1 MPAHRSI
8 AASLASLGLAVF
20 ALAGCGQGKRQDAD
34 EPKGDFP
41 VEIVDASF
49 PQDQRLA
56 KTSNLEIIVR
66 NPGPKAVP
74 VVSVTIKCG
83 AAKGGSG
90 GSASSSGSGTG
101 GFSYRTT
108 YPGVADPA
116 RPQFIVNKVPTRT
129 PRVYDQG
136 RLDPLE
142 RSSSYVDTFPLGK
155 LAAGRSVTFRWNVT
169 AVKQGPYRICY
180 RVNAGLDGK
189 AHAVPA
195 RDGEPIDGE
204 FTGEVQGK
212 APQAH
217 IAEDEKT
224 VVTGGADSANT
235 P

>member
-1 MPAHRSI
+1 MPACRSI
-8 AASLASLGLAVF
+8 AASFASFGVAAL
-20 ALAGCGQGKRQDAD
+20 ALAGCGQGTRQDAD

-66 NPGPKAVP
+66 NPGPKTVP
-74 VVSVTIKCG
+74 VVSVTINCG
-83 AAKGGSG
+83 LSKGGSG
-90 GSASSSGSGTG
+90 GSPSGAGETG

-116 RPQFIVNKVPTRT
+116 RPQFIVNRVPTRT

-142 RSSSYVDTFPLGK
+142 RSSAYVDTFPLGK
-155 LAAGRSVTFRWNVT
+155 LAPGRSVTFRWNVT

-195 RDGEPIDGE
+195 QDGEPIEGE
-204 FTGEVQGK
+204 FSGTVEGK

-217 IAEDEKT
+217 IAEDGKT
-224 VVTGGADSANT
+224 VVEGQAVSGNT